1 MTFGFFLGTLI
12 GLSVESLNGELFRGP
27 FLDPYELLSSA
38 FDNSSVVQIT
48 LLSGMAIGKFKLLL
62 SISHLTGHLGL
73 AASAPGVRVFGE
85 ESRYILQLPR
95 FNC

>member
-1 MTFGFFLGTLI
+1 MTFAFLLGTLI
-12 GLSVESLNGELFRGP
+12 GLSVQSLNGELFRGP

-48 LLSGMAIGKFKLLL
+48 LLSGMAIGELKLLL
-62 SISHLTGHLGL
+62 LIGCLTGHLGL

-85 ESRYILQLPR
+85 ESQYDFQLLR